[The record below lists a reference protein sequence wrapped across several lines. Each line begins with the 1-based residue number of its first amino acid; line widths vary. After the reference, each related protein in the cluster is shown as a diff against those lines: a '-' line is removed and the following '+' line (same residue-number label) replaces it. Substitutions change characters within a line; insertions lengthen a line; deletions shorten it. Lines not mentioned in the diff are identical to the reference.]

1 MKPYKEPKKPI
12 GELVVIR
19 ATDIID
25 YLNLTSLKQT
35 NEINFREKCYSAILE
50 FAEGEPAEMNKGFC
64 EKVYEQILFLL
75 RYLN

>member
-1 MKPYKEPKKPI
+1 MKPYKEPKKTI

-64 EKVYEQILFLL
+64 EKVYDQILFLL

>member
-1 MKPYKEPKKPI
+1 MRPYKEPKKTI
-12 GELVVIR
+12 GELVVMR

-25 YLNLTSLKQT
+25 YLNLTELKQT

-50 FAEGEPAEMNKGFC
+50 FAEGEPAEMNKAFC

-75 RYLN
+75 RYSK